1 MKQIK
6 GYEDYYIDESGA
18 VYSNRKGSYK
28 PLKEANGRV
37 RLVNPEDSS
46 KRKILRVSRLYMQAY
61 NKLLPRKVDER

>member
-6 GYEDYYIDESGA
+6 GYEGYYIDISGV

-46 KRKILRVSRLYMQAY
+46 KRKIVRVSRLYMQAY
-61 NKLLPRKVDER
+61 NKVWPLR